1 MRRQLCCSLV
11 LAMAL
16 VAPRLVAARELIDLE
31 QAVDRL
37 VSRIVESARQIKK
50 ANPAEFDV
58 AVGDLVIANRSYTD
72 EGLAGLLRG
81 KITSALVDAQAFRS
95 VLERN
100 RLADLLKEQGRS
112 LEAVFDESTVKAVG
126 RLTAANAFLVGG
138 MTISPQGVLV
148 QARLLRM
155 VDAHVLGKAEV
166 EILRDDRVNA
176 LIREIKAVEPVSPVV
191 TQTVTQIRV
200 ITMTVAPTVTPPAA
214 VDATEPSAE
223 PPSALARLVELRVPL
238 LAAGVAVAALL
249 AALLRRKK
257 GCPNCGNTEIVKGD
271 NFCQKCGQTLK

>member
-1 MRRQLCCSLV
+1 MRRQLYYSLV

-16 VAPRLVAARELIDLE
+16 MAPRPVAARELIDLE

-81 KITSALVDAQAFRS
+81 KITNALVDAQAFRS

>member
-1 MRRQLCCSLV
+1 
-11 LAMAL
+11 MAL
-16 VAPRLVAARELIDLE
+16 MAPRPVAARELIDLE

-37 VSRIVESARQIKK
+37 VSRIVESARQVKK
-50 ANPAEFDV
+50 ANPAELDV

-81 KITSALVDAQAFRS
+81 KITNALVDAQAFRS
-95 VLERN
+95 VLERG

-126 RLTAANAFLVGG
+126 KLTAANAFLVGG
-138 MTISPQGVLV
+138 MTISPQGILV
-148 QARLLRM
+148 QVRLLRI

-166 EILRDDRVNA
+166 EILRDARVNA
-176 LIREIKAVEPVSPVV
+176 LIREIKATEPVSPVA
-191 TQTVTQIRV
+191 TQTPTQVRV
-200 ITMTVAPTVTPPAA
+200 ITKTVAPPVTPPPAENVA
-214 VDATEPSAE
+214 EPQEE
-223 PPSALARLVELRVPL
+223 PPSVLARLAELRGPL
-238 LAAGVAVAALL
+238 LMGGVVAAVLL
-249 AALLRRKK
+249 VALLRRKK